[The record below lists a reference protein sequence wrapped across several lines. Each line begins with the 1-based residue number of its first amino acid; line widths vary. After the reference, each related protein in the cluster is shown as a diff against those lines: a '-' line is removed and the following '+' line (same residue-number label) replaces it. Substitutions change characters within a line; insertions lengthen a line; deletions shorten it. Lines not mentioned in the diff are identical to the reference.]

1 MREWTIDEL
10 HEAYRRGTTTPVA
23 VCEEYLHRIEQVS
36 ARGPAINAV
45 IEVNP
50 QALEIARDCA
60 ASGPK
65 EFGLL
70 HGIPVLLKDN
80 IDTGDRLQ
88 TTAGSLALVGAPPPR
103 DAFLVERLRAEGA
116 IILGKTNLSEWANF
130 RSTRSNSG
138 WSSRGGQTRNPY
150 VLDRNPCGSSS
161 GSGAAIAANLAVV
174 ALGTE
179 TDGSVTCPAAH
190 NSLVGV
196 KPTLGTVSRTGIIP
210 VAASQDTA
218 GPMARTVRDAA
229 FLLQATAGRDELD
242 AATFAAADYLA
253 CLDASF
259 LAGKRIGV
267 ARNGADVHRG
277 TVAPF
282 KAALAAIEAA
292 GATLVDPANLPD
304 SGRMHEHEL
313 TVLHYEFRHGLAAYF
328 ERRFGTAAGSAAAG
342 DVRRGG
348 SGLRTVDE
356 VISFN
361 EEHADEVL
369 RYFGHEHMVAAAAC
383 GPLTDE
389 EYREALRESR
399 QLAGPD
405 GLEALFG
412 SHQLDA
418 LVAPTN
424 GPAWLIDHV
433 NGDYYT
439 GGRMSSAPA
448 ISGAPHITLPM
459 GYYRG
464 LPLGLSFVGR
474 FGDDARLL
482 GMAYAFEQATR
493 VRRPPQFEKTV
504 RDRTRGRSRC
514 RSDPSCKTS
523 RQAAR

>member
-10 HEAYRRGTTTPVA
+10 HEAYDTGTTSPAA
-23 VCEEYLHRIEQVS
+23 VCEEYLDRISRVD
-36 ARGPAINAV
+36 AGGPAINAV

-50 QALEIARDCA
+50 QALEIAGECGDRRV
-60 ASGPK
+60 
-65 EFGLL
+65 GLL
-70 HGIPVLLKDN
+70 HGVPVLLKDN
-80 IDTGDRLQ
+80 IDTGDRMQ
-88 TTAGSLALVGAPPPR
+88 TTAGSLALAGVSAPR

-130 RSTRSNSG
+130 RSPNSNSG

-150 VLDRNPCGSSS
+150 VLDRNPSGSSS
-161 GSGAAIAANLAVV
+161 GSAAAIAANLAVV
-174 ALGTE
+174 AVGTE
-179 TDGSVTCPAAH
+179 TDGSITSPAAH
-190 NSLVGV
+190 TSLVGV

-210 VAASQDTA
+210 IAASQDTA

-229 FLLQATAGRDELD
+229 LLLQALAGRDELD
-242 AATFAAADYLA
+242 AATVAATDYLA
-253 CLDASF
+253 HLDPGF

-267 ARNGADVHRG
+267 ARNCADVHRG

-292 GATLVDPANLPD
+292 GATLVDPTDLPD
-304 SGRMHEHEL
+304 FGPMREHEL
-313 TVLHYEFRHGLAAYF
+313 TVLLFEFRHGLAAYF
-328 ERRFGTAAGSAAAG
+328 ARRFGTAAGSGAAGSAAAG
-342 DVRRGG
+342 DVRRGE
-348 SGLRTVDE
+348 SGPRTIDE

-369 RYFGHEHMVAAAAC
+369 RYFGHEHMVAAAAS

-389 EYREALRESR
+389 RYREALRESR
-399 QLAGPD
+399 RLAGPD
-405 GLEALFG
+405 GLEALFEA
-412 SHQLDA
+412 HRLDA

-459 GYYRG
+459 GYYHG
-464 LPLGLSFVGR
+464 LPLGLSLVGR

-482 GMAYAFEQATR
+482 GIAYAFEQATR
-493 VRRPPQFEKTV
+493 VRRPPQFKKTV
-504 RDRTRGRSRC
+504 EYGKR
-514 RSDPSCKTS
+514 P
-523 RQAAR
+523 